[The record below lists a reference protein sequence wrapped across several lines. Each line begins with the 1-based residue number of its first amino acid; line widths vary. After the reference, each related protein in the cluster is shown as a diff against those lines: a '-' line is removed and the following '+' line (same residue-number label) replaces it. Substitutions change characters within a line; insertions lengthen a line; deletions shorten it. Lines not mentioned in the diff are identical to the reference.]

1 MVKKKDS
8 IQLEK
13 AFQRL
18 EEIVKQLEIGEESLE
33 KSMEL
38 FEEGILLNERCRMK
52 LDEADQKITVLM
64 KNNNT
69 NSKKDQN

>member
-1 MVKKKDS
+1 MAKKKDT

-18 EEIVKQLEIGEESLE
+18 EAIVQQLEIGEESLE

-38 FEEGILLNERCRMK
+38 FEEGILLNEKCRKK

-64 KNNNT
+64 KNSIA
-69 NSKKDQN
+69 NSKKDQI

>member
-1 MVKKKDS
+1 MAKKKDS

-18 EEIVKQLEIGEESLE
+18 EEIVQQLEIGEESLE
-33 KSMEL
+33 RSMEL
-38 FEEGILLNERCRMK
+38 FEEGILLNEQCRKK

-64 KNNNT
+64 KNSIG
-69 NSKKDQN
+69 NSKKDQI